1 MYAVLLVG
9 WISWWFHIFISSL
22 TLVSHIYIIS
32 DSVQRWFHI
41 FVPKRLEVDLMRTT
55 ATGSDEKPFI
65 NSVDVTKLLQQKG
78 SHDKRYALFV
88 HYMCYVKVSR
98 SQSQDLQLS

>member
-1 MYAVLLVG
+1 MVSHNLWLCAEM
-9 WISWWFHIFISSL
+9 
-22 TLVSHIYIIS
+22 VSHIYTIS

-55 ATGSDEKPFI
+55 ATGSDETPFI

-88 HYMCYVKVSR
+88 HYKMNVLCES
-98 SQSQDLQLS
+98 

>member
-1 MYAVLLVG
+1 MVSHIYI
-9 WISWWFHIFISSL
+9 ISGSVQRCM
-22 TLVSHIYIIS
+22 VSHIYIIS

-55 ATGSDEKPFI
+55 ATGSDETPFI

-88 HYMCYVKVSR
+88 HYKMNVLCES
-98 SQSQDLQLS
+98 

>member
-1 MYAVLLVG
+1 MQFY
-9 WISWWFHIFISSL
+9 WWDGLAGNGPNYF
-22 TLVSHIYIIS
+22 YIIS

-65 NSVDVTKLLQQKG
+65 NSVDVTKLLQ
-78 SHDKRYALFV
+78 HKRYALGLLPCYFLSTLT
-88 HYMCYVKVSR
+88 HYKMNIEVDNANICNG
-98 SQSQDLQLS
+98 

>member
-1 MYAVLLVG
+1 MQFY
-9 WISWWFHIFISSL
+9 WWDGLAGNGPNYF
-22 TLVSHIYIIS
+22 YIIS

-78 SHDKRYALFV
+78 SHDKRYTLSLFIT
-88 HYMCYVKVSR
+88 
-98 SQSQDLQLS
+98 